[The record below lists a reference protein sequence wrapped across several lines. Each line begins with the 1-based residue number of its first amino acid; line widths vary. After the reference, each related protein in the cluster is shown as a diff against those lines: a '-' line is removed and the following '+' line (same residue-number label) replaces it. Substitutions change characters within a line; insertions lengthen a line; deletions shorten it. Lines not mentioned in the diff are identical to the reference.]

1 MHNACSALT
10 CFRSGQQCPDLYN
23 NDISDPLYLDV
34 AIIAMYLYIL
44 L

>member
-10 CFRSGQQCPDLYN
+10 RYRSGQQCPDLYN

-34 AIIAMYLYIL
+34 AIKAIL